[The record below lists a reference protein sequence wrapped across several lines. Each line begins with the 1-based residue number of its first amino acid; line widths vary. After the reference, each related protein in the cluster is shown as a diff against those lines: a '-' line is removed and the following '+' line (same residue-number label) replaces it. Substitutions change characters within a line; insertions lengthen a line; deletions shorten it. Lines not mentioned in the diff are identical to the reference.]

1 MSSEHPNSDNEQ
13 TSSTPDKTMKSERKV
28 ANPEWASGLRQLYDS
43 VVDEDLPDSLKDLL
57 SQLDKGK

>member
-1 MSSEHPNSDNEQ
+1 MSSQHPISDKEQ
-13 TSSTPDKTMKSERKV
+13 TPKTSDKTMKSDRKV

-43 VVDEDLPDSLKDLL
+43 VVDEDLPDNLKDLL